1 MRPILV
7 PHDFTEVGAYALE
20 HAYMIGKTHNNPINV
35 IHVVSKS
42 EEIEP
47 AKAKLQE
54 IVNNFKKDK
63 ANLEIVVEV
72 RKGDVDKEIYNY
84 GTEIDALLAV
94 MGTHGIKNLKKAIK
108 IVEKF
113 VTIPFVLVQNP
124 PIYGEYDRILIPIDA
139 DKSSRIRVQWV
150 RFLNTL
156 FESKV
161 YIISYR
167 DSDGFSRKA
176 IQNTITFAENMFND
190 NLIDYDIKFLE
201 NKKNFSDE
209 MYKYA
214 NEAECDLVIFMTDQ
228 YKSYIK
234 DIKDP
239 ANEELAAKIPA
250 MCVNKR
256 IDLIKLGGFN

>member
-20 HAYMIGKTHNNPINV
+20 HAFMIGKTHNNPINV
-35 IHVVSKS
+35 IHVVSKND
-42 EEIEP
+42 ETEP

-54 IVNNFKKDK
+54 IIDDFKKDK
-63 ANLEIVVEV
+63 PNLDITVEV
-72 RKGDVDKEIYNY
+72 RKGDIDKEIYKY
-84 GTEIDALLAV
+84 GTEINALLAV
-94 MGTHGIKNLKKAIK
+94 MGTHGIKNLKKAMK

-139 DKSSRIRVQWV
+139 DKSSRIRVNWV

-161 YIISYR
+161 YIISYK
-167 DSDGFSRKA
+167 DSDGFSRKD
-176 IQNTITFAENMFND
+176 IRNTITFAENLFND

-234 DIKDP
+234 DIKNP
-239 ANEELAAKIPA
+239 ENEELAAKIPV

-256 IDLIKLGGFN
+256 IDIIKLGGFN

>member
-20 HAYMIGKTHNNPINV
+20 HACMIGKTHNSPINL
-35 IHVVSKS
+35 IHIVSKTD
-42 EEIEP
+42 EIEP
-47 AKAKLQE
+47 ARAKLQA
-54 IVNNFKKDK
+54 IADDFKKGK
-63 ANLEIVVEV
+63 ENLEISVEV

-84 GTEIDALLAV
+84 GTEINAYLAV
-94 MGTHGIKNLKKAIK
+94 MGSHGVKNLKKAIK
-108 IVEKF
+108 IIEKF
-113 VTIPFVLVQNP
+113 ITIPFVLVQNP

-150 RFLNTL
+150 KFLNTL

-161 YIISYR
+161 YIISYK
-167 DSDGFSRKA
+167 DSDGFNKKA
-176 IQNTITFAENMFND
+176 IQNNITFAENIFND
-190 NLIDYDIKFLE
+190 NLIDYDIKYLE

-234 DIKDP
+234 EIKNP
-239 ANEELAAKIPA
+239 ENEELAAKIPA

-256 IDLIKLGGFN
+256 IDIIKIGGFN

>member
-20 HAYMIGKTHNNPINV
+20 HAYMIGKTHNNPISL
-35 IHVVSKS
+35 IHIVSKTD
-42 EEIEP
+42 EIEP
-47 AKAKLQE
+47 AKAKLQA
-54 IVNNFKKDK
+54 IADDFKKQK
-63 ANLEIVVEV
+63 GNVEITAEV
-72 RKGDVDKEIYNY
+72 RKGDLDKEIYKY
-84 GTEIDALLAV
+84 GTEVNAHLAV

-113 VTIPFVLVQNP
+113 VTIPFILVQNP

-150 RFLNTL
+150 KYLNTL

-161 YIISYR
+161 YIISYK

-190 NLIDYDIKFLE
+190 CLIDYDIKYLE
-201 NKKNFSDE
+201 SKKNFSDE

-234 DIKDP
+234 DIKNP
-239 ANEELAAKIPA
+239 ENEEMAAKIPA

-256 IDLIKLGGFN
+256 IDIIKLGGFN

>member
-20 HAYMIGKTHNNPINV
+20 HAFMIGKTHNNPINV
-35 IHVVSKS
+35 IHIVSKS
-42 EEIEP
+42 DEIEP
-47 AKAKLQE
+47 AKAKLQGIIDE
-54 IVNNFKKDK
+54 FKKDK
-63 ANLEIVVEV
+63 PNLDVTVEV
-72 RKGDVDKEIYNY
+72 RKGDVDKEIYKY

-94 MGTHGIKNLKKAIK
+94 MGTHGVKNLKKAMK

-113 VTIPFVLVQNP
+113 VTIPFILVQNP

-139 DKSSRIRVQWV
+139 DKSSRIRVNWV

-161 YIISYR
+161 YIISYQ
-167 DSDGFSRKA
+167 DSDGFSRKD
-176 IQNTITFAENMFND
+176 IRNTITFAENLFND

-201 NKKNFSDE
+201 SKKNFSDE

-234 DIKDP
+234 DIKNP
-239 ANEELAAKIPA
+239 ENEALAAQIPV

-256 IDLIKLGGFN
+256 IDIIKLGGFN